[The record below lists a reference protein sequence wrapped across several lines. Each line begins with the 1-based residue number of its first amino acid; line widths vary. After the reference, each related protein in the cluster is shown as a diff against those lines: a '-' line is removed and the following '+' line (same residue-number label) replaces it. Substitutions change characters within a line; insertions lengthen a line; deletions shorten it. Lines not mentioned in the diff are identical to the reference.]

1 MAFVDVNKRKE
12 GISFVYVILYVSRC
26 MTACLIALE
35 QDPAACVL
43 TLCWCHIL
51 HRQCDGVVVSDVL
64 PPPGGKCFRVRISF
78 QTLWEKRERIA

>member
-43 TLCWCHIL
+43 TLRCV
-51 HRQCDGVVVSDVL
+51 GVTFFIGNVTGS
-64 PPPGGKCFRVRISF
+64 
-78 QTLWEKRERIA
+78 W